1 MSSRPA
7 TKPVLPSG
15 LRGNLS
21 AVTLFS
27 CAVNLLMLTVPLYML
42 QVYDRVLVSRSIETL
57 IALTVLAVGLLIA
70 LGLFEFVRQRV
81 LLRSANQLESDL
93 APRLLRA
100 SHDLELAGRSSGT
113 QPLRDLS
120 TLRQFMTGSGILA
133 FFDAPWTPLF
143 IAVIFVLH
151 PLLGLVA
158 LAAALLLFALALLG
172 EIITRKPLEEAGQ
185 FNRGAQNVAEAGLR
199 NAEAVAAMAMRPALE
214 TRWQERQDWGWAMQ
228 SRAGERSGALS
239 ASVKSVRLGF
249 QVAMLGVGAWLVLGE
264 AITPGAMIAASII
277 LGRALAPVE
286 ASIGAWRG
294 FIGARGA
301 YRRIREVLGD
311 PATEQEERLALP
323 APEGRLSVEHLA
335 AAAPG
340 SSRPILRG
348 ISFAL
353 DPGEALAVIG
363 PSAAGKSTLARLL
376 VGVWQAQGGCVRLDG
391 AEVWTWQP
399 EELGRHLGYLPQDI
413 ELFDATVA
421 ENVARMGAPDSQKVV
436 AAARLA
442 GAHEMI
448 LHLPDGYETRIGAS
462 GARLSAGQRQR
473 IGLARALYGEPKLVV
488 LDEPNANLDNEGEA
502 ALRQALVG
510 LRKQGVS
517 SIVIAHRPS
526 VLSVV
531 DKVMLLRDGRIE
543 EFGTPQEVI
552 PKVTR
557 PRAVE
562 ASGDTP
568 ASRQAI
574 TAEATG

>member
-1 MSSRPA
+1 MTSRP
-7 TKPVLPSG
+7 TSVPVLPSG
-15 LRGNLS
+15 LRGNIG

-57 IALTVLAVGLLIA
+57 LALTALAAGLLIA
-70 LGLFEFVRQRV
+70 LGLFEFVRQRI
-81 LLRSANQLESDL
+81 LLRSANRLDSEV
-93 APRLLRA
+93 APKLLRA

-120 TLRQFMTGSGILA
+120 TLRQFTTGSGILA

-158 LAAALLLFALALLG
+158 LAAAVVLFALALLG
-172 EIITRKPLEEAGQ
+172 EIVTRKPLEEAGRH
-185 FNRGAQNVAEAGLR
+185 NRTAQSVADAGLR

-214 TRWQERQDWGWAMQ
+214 TRWQERQDWGWALQ
-228 SRAGERSGALS
+228 SRAGERSGALG

-264 AITPGAMIAASII
+264 AITPGAMIASSII

-301 YRRIREVLGD
+301 YQRIRDVLND
-311 PATEQEERLALP
+311 PAAEEEERLSLP

-340 SSRPILRG
+340 SARPILRG
-348 ISFAL
+348 ISFSL
-353 DPGEALAVIG
+353 EPGESLAVIG

-376 VGVWQAQGGCVRLDG
+376 VGVWPAQGGCVRLDS

-399 EELGRHLGYLPQDI
+399 EELGQHLGYLPQDI

-421 ENVARMGAPDSQKVV
+421 ENIARMGAADSQKVI

-448 LHLPDGYETRIGAS
+448 LRLSDGYETRIGTC

-473 IGLARALYGEPKLVV
+473 VGLARALYGTPKLVV

-502 ALRQALVG
+502 ALRQAIVA
-510 LRKQGVS
+510 LRQQS
-517 SIVIAHRPS
+517 ITSIVIAHRPS
-526 VLSVV
+526 ILSVV

-557 PRAVE
+557 PRAV
-562 ASGDTP
+562 ASGEESQTQP
-568 ASRQAI
+568 PQIAG
-574 TAEATG
+574 EAAQ